1 LNHIAGKPAARLA
14 GPRRGAVDAE
24 SREAPMK
31 TYSASSANSMISV
44 AMALSFAAAITVAIL
59 ALLLIAAPARSQTPV
74 TPAVA
79 PAAPVQSKI
88 NLTLEQ
94 RHVIKEIIKDL
105 NISPAPQNIDT
116 TAGTTVPAAIHLS
129 PMPAVVAEKVPQIKS
144 HLFFIENGKVV
155 IVDPKENK
163 IVDAI
168 D

>member
-1 LNHIAGKPAARLA
+1 
-14 GPRRGAVDAE
+14 
-24 SREAPMK
+24 MK
-31 TYSASSANSMISV
+31 TYSASSANSVISV
-44 AMALSFAAAITVAIL
+44 AMALSFAAALTVAML
-59 ALLLIAAPARSQTPV
+59 ALLLIAAPARSQTPA
-74 TPAVA
+74 TPAEA
-79 PAAPVQSKI
+79 PAPVQSKI

-129 PMPAVVAEKVPQIKS
+129 PMPQVVAEKVPQVKS